1 MVVPEE
7 DLESGY
13 VGESMEEPA
22 MDLELDI
29 LDEEESAPTLH
40 RRQSGGADEVT
51 STVTIPTPEQAMQ
64 EEAGDT
70 PSVWEGTVIMPDV
83 TKFKVRSYQV
93 SGTSDYLRND
103 LNSSMSLVGRIPPK
117 TAWDYIE
124 KISKNPQKEI
134 LVLRFGPQNNDEVT
148 AYESFFEYLSTK
160 DRLGVVGNASKMVK
174 DCYIMPLGKD
184 QEVPAALLPLEGQGL
199 PSNRPNLLLSI
210 LVRTR
215 RQRPGDP
222 IPMTDPVKMPNLPK
236 LPVAAT
242 TLPPPSSAVR
252 RAATANLP
260 SSISNLPSVETIDD
274 DSPYSPTEDSPQ
286 PGASPKFKPK
296 TSQDVGGFTEK
307 LAKLQAEV
315 AAKRAELKR
324 REAGSAVTSGSG
336 PLPPPPPLN
345 MPVYSTDVIEPN
357 APPAS
362 MGLDNRI
369 ANIIGSGGLAGLGG
383 GMVDPLRGGGPIVGG
398 GSMGPRGP
406 PRPLPPPG
414 PGMPGNLLGQGVGN
428 LELAW
433 EEERSWPQAERSWR
447 GGRGR
452 DFERNRG
459 GRWEDDRRAFD
470 DRDRRDRRDFG
481 RRREG
486 GGRWDH
492 NRREREWEED
502 DGWRGQGGGRREE
515 RRGGQGSRRSRERS
529 RERKRVNDR
538 GADPSA
544 GGFEDWSDGEVKE
557 EEGERR
563 GEEVKVQEEVGIGA
577 GREKELMTG
586 VLILL
591 LKALK
596 TGVMEKCLTEETP
609 FPSICLC
616 PQRR

>member
-117 TAWDYIE
+117 TCWDYIE
-124 KISKNPQKEI
+124 KISQNPQKEI
-134 LVLRFGPQNNDEVT
+134 LVLRFGPQNNDEVS
-148 AYESFFEYLSTK
+148 AYAAFFEYLSK
-160 DRLGVVGNASKMVK
+160 RDRFGVVGNANKMVK

-184 QEVPAALLPLEGQGL
+184 QEVPPALLPLEGQGL
-199 PSNRPNLLLSI
+199 PQNRTNLLLSI
-210 LVRTR
+210 LVRTKR
-215 RQRPGDP
+215 HRPGDVLTMPDP
-222 IPMTDPVKMPNLPK
+222 IKMPNLPK
-236 LPVAAT
+236 QPA
-242 TLPPPSSAVR
+242 LPPLPTAAR
-252 RAATANLP
+252 RPGTANLP
-260 SSISNLPSVETIDD
+260 SALSNLPPIETIDD

-336 PLPPPPPLN
+336 PLPPLPPFNL
-345 MPVYSTDVIEPN
+345 PVYSTDVVEPN
-357 APPAS
+357 APPTS

-383 GMVDPLRGGGPIVGG
+383 GGGLGSFIRGPSHNMGHPPPMAAGHPHAMGNPVGHGGGMMDPMRGGGSLVAG

-428 LELAW
+428 LELAR

-470 DRDRRDRRDFG
+470 DRDRRDRRDFA
-481 RRREG
+481 RRRDG

-492 NRREREWEED
+492 NRRER
-502 DGWRGQGGGRREE
+502 
-515 RRGGQGSRRSRERS
+515 
-529 RERKRVNDR
+529 
-538 GADPSA
+538 
-544 GGFEDWSDGEVKE
+544 
-557 EEGERR
+557 
-563 GEEVKVQEEVGIGA
+563 
-577 GREKELMTG
+577 
-586 VLILL
+586 
-591 LKALK
+591 
-596 TGVMEKCLTEETP
+596 
-609 FPSICLC
+609 
-616 PQRR
+616 